1 MRKFLCH
8 CVMLSVLF
16 MSVEGAA
23 DVASE
28 GHPHSDDLAHQL
40 DADMPVSP
48 DTNSD
53 TDSDRDADHCEH
65 CCHGHVVS
73 ITVQLLAPTLL
84 GVTDHQRRGAP
95 HVVNHA
101 QAPPTPP
108 PNA

>member
-1 MRKFLCH
+1 
-8 CVMLSVLF
+8 MLSVLF
-16 MSVEGAA
+16 LSVDGAA

-28 GHPHSDDLAHQL
+28 GHPHSGDLAHQL
-40 DADMPVSP
+40 DADMSVSA

-53 TDSDRDADHCEH
+53 TGPDQDADHCEH

-73 ITVQLLAPTLL
+73 ITVQLFAPTLI
-84 GVTDHQRRGAP
+84 GATDHQCFGAP

>member
-1 MRKFLCH
+1 MRKLLCH
-8 CVMLSVLF
+8 FVMLAVLF

-28 GHPHSDDLAHQL
+28 GHPHSDNLAHQL
-40 DADMPVSP
+40 DADLPESP
-48 DTNSD
+48 DTNSN
-53 TDSDRDADHCEH
+53 TDPDRSDDHCEH

-73 ITVQLLAPTLL
+73 ITVQLHTPTLT
-84 GVTDHQRRGAP
+84 GATDHQRGGAP